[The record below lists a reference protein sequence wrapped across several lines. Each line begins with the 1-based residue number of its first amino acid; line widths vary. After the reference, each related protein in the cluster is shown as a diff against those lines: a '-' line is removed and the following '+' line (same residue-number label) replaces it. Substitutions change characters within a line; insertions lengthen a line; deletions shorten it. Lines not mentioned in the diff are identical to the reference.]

1 MHVGT
6 QQFST
11 ADEDL
16 EYLARHGVFNK
27 NENNITFHREY
38 GWDVEELAAKKEKCA
53 RFGIEMEMVALPIAN
68 LNVDGGQVPN
78 YMLGKYEE
86 GDKEIELVCN
96 MVRQAAEAGIPAIK
110 YYLCEMENQRTESDP
125 PGRGGSIYST
135 WDLEKAKDRPAR
147 YDEPVTAEMNWARI
161 TYFLERV
168 IPVATECKVR
178 MACHPCDP
186 WLPPGH
192 RCVDRVLGGFNG
204 FKQFIEICP
213 SPLSRRQSLSGLHG
227 GEFPRSP

>member
-1 MHVGT
+1 MHAGT

-11 ADEDL
+11 SEHDL
-16 EYLARHGVFNK
+16 EYLARHGVTAK

-38 GWDVEELAAKKEKCA
+38 GWDVKELVEKKEQCA
-53 RFGIEMEMVALPIAN
+53 KFGIDMEMVALPVQKMNIN
-68 LNVDGGQVPN
+68 GGEIPN
-78 YMLGKYEE
+78 YMLGNRAE
-86 GDKEIELVCN
+86 GDREIELIIN

-110 YYLCEMENQRTESDP
+110 YYLCALENQRTASIP

-135 WDLEKAKDRPAR
+135 WDLEQADADTPR
-147 YDEPVTAEMNWARI
+147 YAEPVTAEENWRRI

-186 WLPPGH
+186 WLPPGFKG
-192 RCVDRVLGGFNG
+192 VDRVMGGFEG

-213 SPLSRRQSLSGLHG
+213 SD
-227 GEFPRSP
+227 